1 MSKISITKKIAW
13 SLILKINAENINK
26 NNLVRINETICENK
40 INISYDRKHN
50 HIEESNLIILE
61 ST

>member
-13 SLILKINAENINK
+13 SLILKINAKNINR
-26 NNLVRINETICENK
+26 NNLVRINETICENE

-50 HIEESNLIILE
+50 HIKESN
-61 ST
+61 